1 MLVEMKVMDDL
12 MVLKKVSLIR
22 SGYEKGWNLVQMI
35 LMACRM
41 D

>member
-12 MVLKKVSLIR
+12 MVLKKVSLIH
-22 SGYEKGWNLVQMI
+22 SGYWKDWNLVQRM